1 MAALPHL
8 KREGARALIHFL
20 NGGRRA
26 LPLQSPYS
34 TAKHGLEGFRILRVE
49 LKHEG
54 LPISVTS
61 IKPAVIN
68 TPSTTTVAR
77 TRCVKPTGIPPY
89 YELPVAEA
97 TYVAEHPTRDFIV
110 GMLAEY

>member
-8 KREGARALIHFL
+8 KREGRGANPFPQWRA
-20 NGGRRA
+20 A

-34 TAKHGLEGFRILRVE
+34 TAKHGLEGFLESLRVE

-61 IKPAVIN
+61 IKPAVIH
-68 TPSTTTVAR
+68 PSTTTVAQN
-77 TRCVKPTGIPPY
+77 
-89 YELPVAEA
+89 
-97 TYVAEHPTRDFIV
+97 
-110 GMLAEY
+110 